1 MGSKIA
7 QLDSKI
13 THLENK
19 MDSKIAQL
27 DSKIAQL
34 ENKMDS
40 NFAQVRSE
48 NLYMRKTLDELKLH
62 FGTRS
67 ENYTAAWVSDY
78 VSGIT
83 GEGVPSGSYKRGVKF
98 IDLNGIVKPD
108 RIGKKVEVEMD
119 CWGLKPIHA
128 AAEFKSS
135 LSTDGGASVESLLNK
150 VHLFV
155 RKIKFLEDK
164 EGDRPLA
171 FFCVVQMDHD
181 LIEDVKEILKP
192 IQGILVTR
200 NNVED

>member
-1 MGSKIA
+1 MGPKIA

-19 MDSKIAQL
+19 MDSKITRLVYKMDSNFAQL
-27 DSKIAQL
+27 ENKTDSNFAQLENKMDSNFAQL

-40 NFAQVRSE
+40 NFAQVMRDY
-48 NLYMRKTLDELKLH
+48 LYIRKTLDELKLH

-128 AAEFKSS
+128 AAEFK
-135 LSTDGGASVESLLNK
+135 
-150 VHLFV
+150 
-155 RKIKFLEDK
+155 
-164 EGDRPLA
+164 
-171 FFCVVQMDHD
+171 
-181 LIEDVKEILKP
+181 
-192 IQGILVTR
+192 
-200 NNVED
+200 